1 MVFDCHKWIS
11 TPDFATVNFDSGNQ
25 NDATFDTHKAFS
37 TMKETSRT
45 FQDNPVPPDTW
56 VGRRS
61 FNLSPFQSPC
71 ADRAAS
77 LMRISVEA
85 AAKKGHGGSLT
96 AVIG

>member
-1 MVFDCHKWIS
+1 MVFDCREWIS
-11 TPDFATVNFDSGNQ
+11 TVNFVAMIFDFGNR
-25 NDATFDTHKAFS
+25 NDATLDTHKAFS